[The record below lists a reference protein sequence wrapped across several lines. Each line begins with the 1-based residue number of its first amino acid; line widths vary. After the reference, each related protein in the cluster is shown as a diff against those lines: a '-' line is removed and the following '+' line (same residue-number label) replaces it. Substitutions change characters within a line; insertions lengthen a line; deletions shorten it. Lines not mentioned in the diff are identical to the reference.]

1 MDPLNITY
9 PAALAAGFLSFLSPC
24 VLPLVPAYLSFLGG
38 ASLERLT
45 AEGAVESALAR
56 RVFVSA
62 LAFVVG
68 FATVFVIFGATA
80 TALSKAVTTHIGIL
94 SKIAG
99 VVIVVFGLHFMG
111 VFRIGFLNVEKRL
124 HLDGRPSGVVGA
136 YVLGL
141 AFAFGWTPCVGPIL
155 ATILMVAAGGE
166 SVGYGVSLLGVYAAG
181 LGVPFLI
188 AAAAVKPF
196 MAFLKRFRRATRAVE
211 VAIGVLLIV
220 TGVAIFTGALAD
232 AAQWLLDTFPVFG
245 RIG

>member
-45 AEGAVESALAR
+45 AEDGVDRALAR

-99 VVIVVFGLHFMG
+99 VVIVLFGLHFMG
-111 VFRIGFLNVEKRL
+111 VFRIGFLNVEKRF
-124 HLDGRPSGVVGA
+124 HLEGRPSGVVGA

-155 ATILMVAAGGE
+155 ATILMVAAAGD

-181 LGVPFLI
+181 MGVPFLI

-196 MAFLKRFRRATRAVE
+196 MAFMRRFRHAMRAIEMT
-211 VAIGVLLIV
+211 IGALLIV
-220 TGVAIFTGALAD
+220 TGVAIFSGMLGD
-232 AAQWLLDTFPVFG
+232 AAQWLLDTFPIFS